1 MLAGTGGQSAVIPED
16 VAAELDVLASRVRR
30 MSPRLRVTPG
40 AGVEIPAESLGWSSS
55 PHETLGHA
63 RNCAK

>member
-1 MLAGTGGQSAVIPED
+1 VIPED